1 MEGGTTF
8 LGTLGEMFTQVITY
22 IGQFVT
28 ALTSGSLSGLLPLFV
43 IGIAISLAMVIMK
56 LIRKVTWGS

>member
-1 MEGGTTF
+1 MLAQLST
-8 LGTLGEMFTQVITY
+8 MFTQVITW
-22 IGQFVT
+22 IGEFVT
-28 ALTSGSLSGLLPLFV
+28 ALTATDGALSGLLPLFV

>member
-8 LGTLGEMFTQVITY
+8 LGTLTDMFTQVISY

-28 ALTSGSLSGLLPLFV
+28 ALTSGGLSGLLPLFV

-56 LIRKVTWGS
+56 LVRKVTWGS

>member
-1 MEGGTTF
+1 MLAQLSAT
-8 LGTLGEMFTQVITY
+8 FTQVIAW
-22 IGQFVT
+22 IGEFVT
-28 ALTSGSLSGLLPLFV
+28 ALTSGDLQGLLPLFV

>member
-1 MEGGTTF
+1 MLE
-8 LGTLGEMFTQVITY
+8 TLSEIFTQVIAW

-28 ALTSGSLSGLLPLFV
+28 ALTSGTLSGLLPLFV

-56 LIRKVTWGS
+56 LIRMVTWGS